1 MTKKA
6 YMKPATNVVKIQKRE
21 CILSGSLDA
30 NGMNTKVQSEEVG
43 SAWSRGGSGW
53 DDDEE

>member
-1 MTKKA
+1 MTKKE
-6 YMKPATNVVKIQKRE
+6 YMKPATNVVKIQQRA

-43 SAWSRGGSGW
+43 SAWSRGNSGW
-53 DDDEE
+53 DDEE